1 MSKKLLIIGGT
12 GLVGSTI
19 IKYATKDYEIF
30 ATENNTP
37 IVNPK
42 VSSIKLD
49 LLTNR
54 KKIIDYIEKVKH
66 VSMDDKS
73 NTFNEYFIQTNQK
86 MIKNVYNTYD
96 AYINTKHKVKI
107 NYKTVERIKNYFR

>member
-49 LLTNR
+49 LLTDS
-54 KKIIDYIEKVKH
+54 KKIIDYIEKVKPSAVIHTVAFPNVDFCETNHELTDLLH
-66 VSMDDKS
+66 VQITKEVAEIC
-73 NTFNEYFIQTNQK
+73 NTVNSKLI
-86 MIKNVYNTYD
+86 
-96 AYINTKHKVKI
+96 
-107 NYKTVERIKNYFR
+107 